1 MDEFFRP
8 PLFEAPV
15 RGEPLRIW
23 WWNLASE
30 N

>member
-1 MDEFFRP
+1 MAEFFLP

-15 RGEPLRIW
+15 RGTPG
-23 WWNLASE
+23 WNLASE